1 MNDDPA
7 KIRVAPIMVIV
18 FFYINFVIYLRQLCY
33 LNIIRLFKVNCTGPI
48 GFI

>member
-33 LNIIRLFKVNCTGPI
+33 CKYYKTF
-48 GFI
+48 